1 MTKTWETK
9 KKIINLVSGKAKTPQ
24 EISESLNLAP
34 STVSEHVAELESMG
48 ALRRVDNPFVK
59 KWKYYEKNPNFD
71 INTIRGPRRLSL
83 TSIAIAV
90 VAILGLLAFVAVVYP
105 ASGSGSVVLF
115 QLTDPPQVPNGTQ
128 ALTIAYSSVQA
139 HVIDGNQS
147 GWVTGSGSGTINLMS
162 LINTSQVIGTGKIPT
177 NAVINIVRFNITS
190 ATIVINGTAYNVTV
204 PSGVLST
211 TVTGAGRVSQNSS
224 VLIDMSPIVVSIF
237 TQNTTTFV
245 LVPSVKA
252 VFVGN
257 SNITAR
263 VGVRAN
269 LTGREHQ
276 ELEAATPSI
285 NITSASVV
293 VTGNTTSLSI
303 TVRNTGNR
311 SVMLRHLMLVGG
323 SSVLVSANS
332 MVNSSVNASVDINN
346 NDQVVPNFQSANV
359 SLGVIS
365 NDNSDTSS
373 GASSFDTGSGSGIN
387 ISSSGSTDH
396 GMNSHEAGSYGAGIG
411 AVGNSISSLATNLSA
426 NTEGT
431 KKSHELI
438 DEGNGLHLLVTSSLN
453 TSVGVNASTHSSDNG
468 RGSEGASGRGD
479 NVDVNALINV
489 GRQIT
494 MFRNLNF
501 MIAANGSLE
510 LPFLHEVENSYT
522 GGYLLAPNATVTL
535 RFSGQIMLG
544 EGHILVV
551 PVVNSTY
558 QIDVVG
564 EDGAFAHTNATATAG

>member
-1 MTKTWETK
+1 
-9 KKIINLVSGKAKTPQ
+9 
-24 EISESLNLAP
+24 
-34 STVSEHVAELESMG
+34 
-48 ALRRVDNPFVK
+48 
-59 KWKYYEKNPNFD
+59 
-71 INTIRGPRRLSL
+71 
-83 TSIAIAV
+83 
-90 VAILGLLAFVAVVYP
+90 
-105 ASGSGSVVLF
+105 
-115 QLTDPPQVPNGTQ
+115 
-128 ALTIAYSSVQA
+128 
-139 HVIDGNQS
+139 
-147 GWVTGSGSGTINLMS
+147 MS

-303 TVRNTGNR
+303 TVRNMGNR

-332 MVNSSVNASVDINN
+332 MVNSSVNVSVDINHHH
-346 NDQVVPNFQSANV
+346 QAVPKFQSATV
-359 SLGVIS
+359 SLAVIS

-468 RGSEGASGRGD
+468 RGSEGASGRD

-544 EGHILVV
+544 EGHILIV

-564 EDGAFAHTNATATAG
+564 EDGAFAHTNTTATAG